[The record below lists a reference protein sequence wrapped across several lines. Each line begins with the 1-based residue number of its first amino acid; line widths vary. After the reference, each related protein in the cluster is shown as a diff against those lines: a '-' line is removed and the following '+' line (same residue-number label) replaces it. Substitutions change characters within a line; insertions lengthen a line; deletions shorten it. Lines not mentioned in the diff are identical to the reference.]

1 MASIAANSATWPTP
15 TSGSPLPINGVVNGN
30 SGGLSAHEQNAS
42 PISQQP
48 PPPPPALPVPS
59 IGSASPATPLQTLP
73 PLALQTQISTHAP
86 PQPPLSVDGIGIR
99 LPRTYN
105 GKVAIVEPPR
115 QAGRGRSDGLPASFG
130 SPTCDHHR
138 VLPKFTEDNSRLT
151 HAVQQSVPEANSTK
165 PLWALMLEQM
175 NAVIHH
181 ANGLIFKRAI
191 KDFGHKMVS
200 ESKHE
205 VIEHFA
211 AKDLDDVAD
220 IILDK
225 ASDEFLDKALEK
237 RLGTIDARSLIN
249 ALARAERLGYE
260 NSDAMDVARPDPSPT
275 RAEPFPSASS
285 PGLQAPYQRLAPQP
299 VSTGSNASQ
308 ERRGV
313 HQHLMNMQ
321 HVKKQLCTKTP
332 PTSAGF
338 DFSCEHCGAGFIT
351 HVGQQYH
358 SANKVCGHHGI
369 AAATPKDDVITANT
383 PVVASGRNSPAMLVS
398 STMQTPQRTLQ
409 VTNPVP
415 VSTGTLPVPETAHQY
430 NHTTAQTPRAPPPPP
445 PPPSSAGAF
454 SDDPYAHLT
463 PQTRARLDDELL
475 AAEQSYAPRF
485 KALEAVA
492 DLKERKDKMDGLQ
505 NSFSTK
511 QSIIRKKYGVRLRKR
526 RTAAEIDAERIR
538 IQQWGSTPSGKRQR
552 IDSGAGSPAVWRVT
566 QQQPPSPTPPASTTP
581 PAVRVPLSNQTPV
594 ADMSSAELRDISAT
608 AATTDFTIASS
619 ENTIPRAPAP
629 GRSLSSM
636 QRSGYRISTH
646 NSRHSVSA
654 EQTPEPEEQEPPAV
668 RSDVAIDPPTESQTP
683 SMQPPKRNG
692 SATEPFVLDE
702 SSSEDSDSDEDI
714 PAHVPPSRPASN

>member
-86 PQPPLSVDGIGIR
+86 PQPPLSVDGIG
-99 LPRTYN
+99 
-105 GKVAIVEPPR
+105 
-115 QAGRGRSDGLPASFG
+115 

-151 HAVQQSVPEANSTK
+151 HAVQQSVPEAVRRVVRDNWQKT
-165 PLWALMLEQM
+165 LLGTEFHQAFVM

-308 ERRGV
+308 ERRGGL
-313 HQHLMNMQ
+313 HRPIAPDLQCRLCWRKFSAPAPYEY